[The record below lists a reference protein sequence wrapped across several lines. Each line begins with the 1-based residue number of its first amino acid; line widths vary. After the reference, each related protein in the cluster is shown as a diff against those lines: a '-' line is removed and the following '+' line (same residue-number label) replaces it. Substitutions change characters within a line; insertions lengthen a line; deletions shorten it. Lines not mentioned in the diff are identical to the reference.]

1 MPKIMYHMLWW
12 GWEEVVGRAR
22 GGLTGCMVIP
32 RGARRAGTWTRSGEV
47 PPVAAPCQTELT
59 QERLWP
65 SSPRYPA
72 GACAG
77 AAPDWLCDGKLKSI
91 TQLVLCDGNL
101 AACLQT
107 GLTAAQDITRTSR
120 V

>member
-1 MPKIMYHMLWW
+1 M
-12 GWEEVVGRAR
+12 A
-22 GGLTGCMVIP
+22 
-32 RGARRAGTWTRSGEV
+32 
-47 PPVAAPCQTELT
+47 
-59 QERLWP
+59 

-77 AAPDWLCDGKLKSI
+77 AAPDWLCDGKLQSI

-107 GLTAAQDITRTSR
+107 ELTAAQDITRTSLGPPR
-120 V
+120 PCPPIAAMAAMSCYWGMT